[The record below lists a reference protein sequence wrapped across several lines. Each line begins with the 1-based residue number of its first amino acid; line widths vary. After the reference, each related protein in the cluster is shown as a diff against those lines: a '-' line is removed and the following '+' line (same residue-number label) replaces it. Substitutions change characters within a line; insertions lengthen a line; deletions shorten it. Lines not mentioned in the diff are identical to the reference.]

1 MVKKNYESD
10 FFVTLLPFNHS
21 TCHSSLVICHYKMNF
36 RFKTREVLVFI
47 LISLGIYFIFI
58 FGFAW
63 TYYITGSIEMTHYA
77 KPYSERI
84 NFEKAVYFS
93 IVSFHTIGFGDIHP
107 VTQLG
112 RQVVMIQS
120 TISLFFTSIF
130 SGFLV
135 YFVIKRPQ
143 DVFTTKKVYIRYRQD
158 HYFLSLRLGNKG
170 RDIIDLKSKFEAWT
184 IENNTR
190 IRAFRYEE
198 ELPDLEKILY
208 YDINLDDPASQSLR
222 TAISDALLNKTL
234 LHMKFSF
241 IGNDIKTGE
250 QVAYAKYYDSRHLS
264 FGKMFLNV
272 YSWDP
277 NGRRKNFR
285 WGNFERIEPMEPQVV
300 TGFLEKNG

>member
-1 MVKKNYESD
+1 
-10 FFVTLLPFNHS
+10 
-21 TCHSSLVICHYKMNF
+21 MNF

-47 LISLGIYFIFI
+47 FVSLGIYMAFI

-63 TYYITGSIEMTHYA
+63 IYYITGSIEMT
-77 KPYSERI
+77 PYSKTIGDIHADKI

-107 VTQLG
+107 ISQLG
-112 RQVVMIQS
+112 RQIVMIQS

-143 DVFTTKKVYIRYRQD
+143 DVFTTEKVYIRFRKGQ
-158 HYFLSLRLGNKG
+158 YFLSLRLGNKG

-184 IENNTR
+184 IENNSR
-190 IRAFRYEE
+190 IRAFRIEE
-198 ELPDLEKILY
+198 DLPDLEKILY
-208 YDINLDDPASQSLR
+208 YDLQLDDANSRNLR
-222 TAISDALLNKTL
+222 EAIRDALTNGTL

-250 QVAYAKYYDSRHLS
+250 QVAYAKYYDSRHLR

-272 YSWDP
+272 YSWDT

-285 WGNFERIEPMEPQVV
+285 WGNFERIETMEPKIVE
-300 TGFLEKNG
+300 GFFDQNRFT

>member
-1 MVKKNYESD
+1 M
-10 FFVTLLPFNHS
+10 
-21 TCHSSLVICHYKMNF
+21 IF
-36 RFKTREVLVFI
+36 RFKTREVLFFI
-47 LISLGIYFIFI
+47 LISLGVYMVFI

-63 TYYITGSIEMTHYA
+63 IYYNTGSIEMT
-77 KPYSERI
+77 PYSTPYNHPGISSGINTI

-107 VTQLG
+107 ITQLG
-112 RQVVMIQS
+112 RQIVMIQS

-143 DVFTTKKVYIRYRQD
+143 DVFTTQKVYIRYRKD
-158 HYFLSLRLGNKG
+158 RYFLSLRLGNKG

-190 IRAFRYEE
+190 VRAYRVEE

-208 YDINLDDPASQSLR
+208 YDLNLDDQQCTSLR
-222 TAISDALLNKTL
+222 VAIHDALVNSTL

-250 QVAYAKYYDSRHLS
+250 QVAYAKYYDSRHLA

-272 YSWDP
+272 YSWDT

-285 WGNFERIEPMEPQVV
+285 WGNFERIEPMEQKNID
-300 TGFLEKNG
+300 GFLGKREHTS

>member
-1 MVKKNYESD
+1 MI
-10 FFVTLLPFNHS
+10 FH
-21 TCHSSLVICHYKMNF
+21 
-36 RFKTREVLVFI
+36 FKTREVLVFI
-47 LISLGIYFIFI
+47 LVSLGIYFVFI

-63 TYYITGSIEMTHYA
+63 IYYSTGSIEMTS
-77 KPYSERI
+77 YSQSFTEKI

-107 VTQLG
+107 ATQLG

-120 TISLFFTSIF
+120 TISLFFTAIF

-143 DVFTTKKVYIRYRQD
+143 DVFTTKKVYIRFRKD

-190 IRAFRYEE
+190 IRAFRIEE
-198 ELPDLEKILY
+198 ELADLEKILY
-208 YDINLDDPASQSLR
+208 YDLDLEEPANQPLGIALIDAIN
-222 TAISDALLNKTL
+222 NGTL

-250 QVAYAKYYDSRHLS
+250 QVAYAKYYDSRDLS

-285 WGNFERIEPMEPQVV
+285 WGNFERIEPMDVSLIE
-300 TGFLEKNG
+300 GFKENR

>member
-1 MVKKNYESD
+1 
-10 FFVTLLPFNHS
+10 
-21 TCHSSLVICHYKMNF
+21 MNF
-36 RFKTREVLVFI
+36 RFKTREILVFI
-47 LISLGIYFIFI
+47 LISLTIYVVFI

-63 TYYITGSIEMTHYA
+63 IYYHSESIEMT
-77 KPYSERI
+77 PYSTPYNHPGSDAESRRI
-84 NFEKAVYFS
+84 DFEKAVYFS

-107 VTQLG
+107 ITQFG

-120 TISLFFTSIF
+120 TISLFFTAIF

-143 DVFTTKKVYIRYRQD
+143 DVFTTKKVYIRHRKGR
-158 HYFLSLRLGNKG
+158 YFLSLRLGNKG

-190 IRAFRYEE
+190 IRVFRIEE

-208 YDINLDDPASQSLR
+208 YDLDLDDPEVGNLR
-222 TAISDALLNKTL
+222 KALVEAIENGSL

-272 YSWDP
+272 YSWDT
-277 NGRRKNFR
+277 NGRRVNFH
-285 WGNFERIEPMEPQVV
+285 WGNFERIEGMDKD
-300 TGFLEKNG
+300 LERKFFGGI

>member
-1 MVKKNYESD
+1 MFTFTKDIEGN
-10 FFVTLLPFNHS
+10 
-21 TCHSSLVICHYKMNF
+21 MNF

-47 LISLGIYFIFI
+47 LVSLGIYMLFI

-63 TYYITGSIEMTHYA
+63 IYFVTGSIEMT
-77 KPYSERI
+77 PYSKTIGDRNAEKI
-84 NFEKAVYFS
+84 DFEKAVYFS

-107 VTQLG
+107 ITQLG
-112 RQVVMIQS
+112 RQIVMIQS

-143 DVFTTKKVYIRYRQD
+143 DVFTTKKVYIRFRKGQ
-158 HYFLSLRLGNKG
+158 YFLSLRVGNKG

-184 IENNTR
+184 IENNSR
-190 IRAFRYEE
+190 IRAFRMEE
-198 ELPDLEKILY
+198 DLPDLEKILY
-208 YDINLDDPASQSLR
+208 YDINLDDGNTRALR
-222 TAISDALLNKTL
+222 EAIGDALTNRTL

-272 YSWDP
+272 YSWDT
-277 NGRRKNFR
+277 NGRRKNFK
-285 WGNFERIEPMEPQVV
+285 WGNFERIEEMETLVKE
-300 TGFLEKNG
+300 GFLKGNRVTR

>member
-1 MVKKNYESD
+1 MFIFTIE
-10 FFVTLLPFNHS
+10 LR
-21 TCHSSLVICHYKMNF
+21 KMNF

-47 LISLGIYFIFI
+47 FVSLGIYMAFI

-63 TYYITGSIEMTHYA
+63 IYYITGSIEMT
-77 KPYSERI
+77 PYSKTIGDIHADKI

-107 VTQLG
+107 ISQLG
-112 RQVVMIQS
+112 RQIVMIQS

-143 DVFTTKKVYIRYRQD
+143 DVFTTEKVYIRFRKGQ
-158 HYFLSLRLGNKG
+158 YFLSLRLGNKG

-184 IENNTR
+184 IENNSR
-190 IRAFRYEE
+190 IRAFRIEE
-198 ELPDLEKILY
+198 DLPDLEKILY
-208 YDINLDDPASQSLR
+208 YDLQLDDANSRNLR
-222 TAISDALLNKTL
+222 EAIRDALTNGTL

-250 QVAYAKYYDSRHLS
+250 QVAYAKYYDSRHLR

-272 YSWDP
+272 YSWDT

-285 WGNFERIEPMEPQVV
+285 WGNFERIETMEPKIVE
-300 TGFLEKNG
+300 GFFDQNRFT

>member
-1 MVKKNYESD
+1 MFTFTKDIEEN
-10 FFVTLLPFNHS
+10 
-21 TCHSSLVICHYKMNF
+21 MNF

-47 LISLGIYFIFI
+47 LVSLGIYMLFI

-63 TYYITGSIEMTHYA
+63 IYFVTGSIEMT
-77 KPYSERI
+77 PYSKTIGDVNAEKI
-84 NFEKAVYFS
+84 HFEKAVYFS

-107 VTQLG
+107 ITQLG
-112 RQVVMIQS
+112 RQIVMIQS

-143 DVFTTKKVYIRYRQD
+143 DVFTTKKVYIRFRKGQ
-158 HYFLSLRLGNKG
+158 YFLSLRVGNKG
-170 RDIIDLKSKFEAWT
+170 RDIIDLKSKFEAWI
-184 IENNTR
+184 IENNSR
-190 IRAFRYEE
+190 IRVFRMEE
-198 ELPDLEKILY
+198 DLPDLEKILY
-208 YDINLDDPASQSLR
+208 YDINLDVGNTRALR
-222 TAISDALLNKTL
+222 EAIGDALTNRTL

-272 YSWDP
+272 YSWDT
-277 NGRRKNFR
+277 NGRRKNFK
-285 WGNFERIEPMEPQVV
+285 WGNFERIEEMETLVREGFFKKV
-300 TGFLEKNG
+300 TG

>member
-1 MVKKNYESD
+1 
-10 FFVTLLPFNHS
+10 
-21 TCHSSLVICHYKMNF
+21 MNF
-36 RFKTREVLVFI
+36 RFKTREVLLFI
-47 LISLGIYFIFI
+47 TISLCVYMVFI

-63 TYYITGSIEMTHYA
+63 IYYHTGSIEMT
-77 KPYSERI
+77 PYSTPYNHPGEAPETGKI

-107 VTQLG
+107 TTQLG
-112 RQVVMIQS
+112 RQVVMVQS
-120 TISLFFTSIF
+120 TLSLFFTAIF

-143 DVFTTKKVYIRYRQD
+143 DVFSTKKVYIRYRKD
-158 HYFLSLRLGNKG
+158 CYFLSLRVGNKG
-170 RDIIDLKSKFEAWT
+170 RDIIDLKSKFETWT

-190 IRAFRYEE
+190 IRAFRKEE

-208 YDINLDDPASQSLR
+208 YDIDLEDPAHQALR
-222 TAISDALLNKTL
+222 SAIQDALVNGTL

-250 QVAYAKYYDSRHLS
+250 QVAFAKYYDSRHLS

-272 YSWDP
+272 YSWDV

-285 WGNFERIEPMEPQVV
+285 WGNFERIEEMDAGRAQA
-300 TGFLEKNG
+300 FLEKV

>member
-1 MVKKNYESD
+1 
-10 FFVTLLPFNHS
+10 
-21 TCHSSLVICHYKMNF
+21 MNF
-36 RFKTREVLVFI
+36 RFKTREVLLFI
-47 LISLGIYFIFI
+47 LISLGVYMVFI

-63 TYYITGSIEMTHYA
+63 IYYKTGSIEMT
-77 KPYSERI
+77 PYSTPYSHPGTSTESGKI

-107 VTQLG
+107 TTQLG
-112 RQVVMIQS
+112 RQVVMVQS
-120 TISLFFTSIF
+120 TLSLFFTAIF

-143 DVFTTKKVYIRYRQD
+143 DVFTTRKVYIRFRKD
-158 HYFLSLRLGNKG
+158 HYFLSIRVGNKG

-184 IENNTR
+184 IVNNTR
-190 IRAFRYEE
+190 VRAFRIEE

-208 YDINLDDPASQSLR
+208 YDIDLDAVSNHSLR
-222 TAISDALLNKTL
+222 KAIHDALVNGAM

-272 YSWDP
+272 YSWDV

-285 WGNFERIEPMEPQVV
+285 WGNFERIEPMEPALAN
-300 TGFLEKNG
+300 GFLMKG

>member
-1 MVKKNYESD
+1 
-10 FFVTLLPFNHS
+10 
-21 TCHSSLVICHYKMNF
+21 MNF
-36 RFKTREVLVFI
+36 RFKTKEVLIFI
-47 LISLGIYFIFI
+47 AVSLCIYAVFI

-63 TYYITGSIEMTHYA
+63 IYYSTGSIEMT
-77 KPYSERI
+77 PYSKTIGYRNADQI

-107 VTQLG
+107 ISQTG

-143 DVFTTKKVYIRYRQD
+143 DVFTTKKVYIRFRKN
-158 HYFLSLRLGNKG
+158 HYILSLRVGNKG

-184 IENNTR
+184 IENNSR
-190 IRAFRYEE
+190 VRAFRTEE
-198 ELPDLEKILY
+198 DLPDLEKILY
-208 YDINLDDPASQSLR
+208 YDINLDDESNQALKA
-222 TAISDALLNKTL
+222 AIRDALTNGTL

-250 QVAYAKYYDSRHLS
+250 QVAFAKYYDSRHLS

-272 YSWDP
+272 YSWDT

-285 WGNFERIEPMEPQVV
+285 WGNFERIETMDEQAME
-300 TGFLEKNG
+300 GFLGEKANS

>member
-1 MVKKNYESD
+1 MFTFTKDIEEN
-10 FFVTLLPFNHS
+10 
-21 TCHSSLVICHYKMNF
+21 MNF

-47 LISLGIYFIFI
+47 LVSLGIYMLFI

-63 TYYITGSIEMTHYA
+63 IYFVSGSIEMT
-77 KPYSERI
+77 PYSKTIGDANAEKI

-107 VTQLG
+107 ITQLG
-112 RQVVMIQS
+112 RQIVMIQS

-143 DVFTTKKVYIRYRQD
+143 DVFTTKKVYIRFRKGQ
-158 HYFLSLRLGNKG
+158 YFLSLRVGNKG
-170 RDIIDLKSKFEAWT
+170 RDIIDLKSKFEAWI
-184 IENNTR
+184 IENNSR
-190 IRAFRYEE
+190 IRAFRMEE
-198 ELPDLEKILY
+198 DLPDLEKILY
-208 YDINLDDPASQSLR
+208 YDINLDVGNTRALR
-222 TAISDALLNKTL
+222 EAIGDALTNRTL

-272 YSWDP
+272 YSWDT
-277 NGRRKNFR
+277 NGRRKNFK
-285 WGNFERIEPMEPQVV
+285 WGNFERIEEMETLVKE
-300 TGFLEKNG
+300 GFLKGNKVTR

>member
-1 MVKKNYESD
+1 
-10 FFVTLLPFNHS
+10 
-21 TCHSSLVICHYKMNF
+21 MNF
-36 RFKTREVLVFI
+36 RFKTREVLIFI
-47 LISLGIYFIFI
+47 MISLGVYLAII
-58 FGFAW
+58 FGFAFI
-63 TYYITGSIEMTHYA
+63 YYRTGSIEMT
-77 KPYSERI
+77 PYSSQFSGKSSQDI
-84 NFEKAVYFS
+84 DFEKAVYFS

-112 RQVVMIQS
+112 RQIVMIQS

-143 DVFTTKKVYIRYRQD
+143 DVFTTKKVYIRLRKGT
-158 HYFLSLRLGNKG
+158 YFLSLRLGNKG

-184 IENNTR
+184 IENNSR
-190 IRAFRYEE
+190 IRAFRCEE

-208 YDINLDDPASQSLR
+208 YDMNLDDPANQPLR
-222 TAISDALLNKTL
+222 TAISDALANKTL

-250 QVAYAKYYDSRHLS
+250 QVAFAKYYNSRQLS

-277 NGRRKNFR
+277 NGRRKNFH
-285 WGNFERIEPMEPQVV
+285 WKNFERIEPMEPSGVE
-300 TGFLEKNG
+300 GFLEVQKELKIKN

>member
-1 MVKKNYESD
+1 M
-10 FFVTLLPFNHS
+10 
-21 TCHSSLVICHYKMNF
+21 IF
-36 RFKTREVLVFI
+36 RFKTREVLLFI
-47 LISLGIYFIFI
+47 SISLGVYMIII

-63 TYYITGSIEMTHYA
+63 IYYNTGSIEMT
-77 KPYSERI
+77 PYSTSYNHPGIDSGSTRI

-112 RQVVMIQS
+112 RQIVMIQS

-143 DVFTTKKVYIRYRQD
+143 DVFTTKKVYIRYRKD

-190 IRAFRYEE
+190 IRAFRLEE

-208 YDINLDDPASQSLR
+208 YDLNLDDPASHSLR
-222 TAISDALLNKTL
+222 VAIADALVNKTL

-285 WGNFERIEPMEPQVV
+285 WGNFERIEPMDKTMADRFV
-300 TGFLEKNG
+300 GGGI

>member
-1 MVKKNYESD
+1 MLLCYS
-10 FFVTLLPFNHS
+10 VTLLL
-21 TCHSSLVICHYKMNF
+21 CHFVTPTMIF

-47 LISLGIYFIFI
+47 LLSLGIYLAFI

-63 TYYITGSIEMTHYA
+63 IYYKTGSIEMT
-77 KPYSERI
+77 PYSTPYSHPGSITESRRI

-112 RQVVMIQS
+112 RQIVMIQS
-120 TISLFFTSIF
+120 TISLFFTAIF

-143 DVFTTKKVYIRYRQD
+143 DVFTTKKVYIRHRKGR
-158 HYFLSLRLGNKG
+158 YFLSLRLGNKG

-190 IRAFRYEE
+190 IRVFRLEE
-198 ELPDLEKILY
+198 ELPDLEKIIY
-208 YDINLDDPASQSLR
+208 YDLDLDEPDTIKLR
-222 TAISDALLNKTL
+222 KALVEALKTGSL

-272 YSWDP
+272 YSWDT
-277 NGRRKNFR
+277 NGRRVNFR
-285 WGNFERIEPMEPQVV
+285 WGNFERIERMEKEQESIFYL
-300 TGFLEKNG
+300 G